1 MLTTPDHDPVRQWT
15 SADLAELAP
24 GTNAY
29 AWKTKLAPRLAA
41 MGALRRDGRRWFGR
55 RGDIEAALLGR
66 FTAPGAGSETAA
78 TTEAAQTA

>member
-1 MLTTPDHDPVRQWT
+1 MLTTTDDPVRQWT
-15 SADLAELAP
+15 SADLAALTP

-29 AWKTKLAPRLAA
+29 AWRTKIGPQLARL
-41 MGALRRDGRRWFGR
+41 GALRRDGRRWFGR

-66 FTAPGAGSETAA
+66 FTAPGAGSETPAT